1 MKEPSHVKT
10 LANKKVILPI
20 WFLSPQKTVT
30 HGLVLLLALALPAF
44 ATAQSAYPVKPVR
57 LIVPLA
63 PSGTGDTLAR
73 LTGDLLTT
81 ALGQTTVVDNRPG
94 ANGIIGIELVA
105 QAAPDGYT
113 LLSGSSGNTA
123 LNAALYGDKLR
134 FNVERDFS
142 PVIHVATTTSVVVA
156 HPGLP
161 VKSIPE
167 LIALARSKPGSILY
181 ASAGIGS
188 AVHLSNALFENMAGV
203 RMYHVPYKGSTPGRL
218 AVVQGEAQI
227 MFDGLLP
234 SLPLIKQGR
243 LRPLAVTGLQRSA
256 VLPELP
262 TIAETLPG
270 YRAETWYALFAPART
285 PPAIVKTLN
294 EAVATGLKRAEVRQR
309 LHAQGAE
316 PAGTS
321 PDQLA
326 TLLKQETALWRKVIK
341 DAGITAQ

>member
-1 MKEPSHVKT
+1 MTILASIENLIYTGFLLPRKT
-10 LANKKVILPI
+10 TTRRFA
-20 WFLSPQKTVT
+20 
-30 HGLVLLLALALPAF
+30 LLLALALPAF
-44 ATAQSAYPVKPVR
+44 AFAQSDFPIKPIR

-63 PSGTGDTLAR
+63 PGGTGDTLAR
-73 LTGDLLTT
+73 LTADLLT
-81 ALGQTTVVDNRPG
+81 AVLSQATVVDNRPG
-94 ANGIIGIELVA
+94 ANGIIGMELVA

-123 LNAALYGDKLR
+123 LNAALHGNKLR
-134 FNVERDFS
+134 FDVERDFS

-167 LIALARSKPGSILY
+167 LITMARNKPGTILY

-188 AVHLSNALFENMAGV
+188 AVHLGNALFENMAGV
-203 RMYHVPYKGSTPGRL
+203 RMNHVPYKGSTPGRI
-218 AVVQGEAQI
+218 AVVQGEAHI

-256 VLPELP
+256 VLPDLP

-270 YRAETWYALFAPART
+270 YRAETWYALFTPART
-285 PPAIVKTLN
+285 PTAIVKTLN
-294 EAVATGLKRAEVRQR
+294 TAIATGLKRAEVRQR
-309 LHAQGAE
+309 LNAQGAE

-321 PDQLA
+321 PADLA
-326 TLLKQETALWRKVIK
+326 RLLKQETALWRKVIK
-341 DAGITAQ
+341 DAGISAQ

>member
-1 MKEPSHVKT
+1 
-10 LANKKVILPI
+10 
-20 WFLSPQKTVT
+20 
-30 HGLVLLLALALPAF
+30 
-44 ATAQSAYPVKPVR
+44 
-57 LIVPLA
+57 
-63 PSGTGDTLAR
+63 
-73 LTGDLLTT
+73 
-81 ALGQTTVVDNRPG
+81 
-94 ANGIIGIELVA
+94 
-105 QAAPDGYT
+105 
-113 LLSGSSGNTA
+113 
-123 LNAALYGDKLR
+123 
-134 FNVERDFS
+134 
-142 PVIHVATTTSVVVA
+142 
-156 HPGLP
+156 
-161 VKSIPE
+161 
-167 LIALARSKPGSILY
+167 
-181 ASAGIGS
+181 
-188 AVHLSNALFENMAGV
+188 
-203 RMYHVPYKGSTPGRL
+203 
-218 AVVQGEAQI
+218 
-227 MFDGLLP
+227 
-234 SLPLIKQGR
+234 LPLIKQGR

>member
-1 MKEPSHVKT
+1 
-10 LANKKVILPI
+10 
-20 WFLSPQKTVT
+20 
-30 HGLVLLLALALPAF
+30 
-44 ATAQSAYPVKPVR
+44 
-57 LIVPLA
+57 
-63 PSGTGDTLAR
+63 
-73 LTGDLLTT
+73 
-81 ALGQTTVVDNRPG
+81 
-94 ANGIIGIELVA
+94 
-105 QAAPDGYT
+105 
-113 LLSGSSGNTA
+113 
-123 LNAALYGDKLR
+123 
-134 FNVERDFS
+134 
-142 PVIHVATTTSVVVA
+142 
-156 HPGLP
+156 
-161 VKSIPE
+161 
-167 LIALARSKPGSILY
+167 
-181 ASAGIGS
+181 
-188 AVHLSNALFENMAGV
+188 VHLGNALFENMAGI
-203 RMYHVPYKGSTPGRL
+203 RMNHVPYKGSTPGRL
-218 AVVQGEAQI
+218 AVVQGEAHI

>member
-1 MKEPSHVKT
+1 MKEPSHMKT
-10 LANKKVILPI
+10 LANMTVILPI
-20 WFLSPQKTVT
+20 WFLSPQRTVT

-167 LIALARSKPGSILY
+167 LIALARSKPGSIPY

-188 AVHLSNALFENMAGV
+188 AVHLGNALFENMAGV

-218 AVVQGEAQI
+218 AVVQGEAHI
-227 MFDGLLP
+227 M
-234 SLPLIKQGR
+234 
-243 LRPLAVTGLQRSA
+243 RPLAVTGLQRSA

>member
-1 MKEPSHVKT
+1 M
-10 LANKKVILPI
+10 
-20 WFLSPQKTVT
+20 
-30 HGLVLLLALALPAF
+30 
-44 ATAQSAYPVKPVR
+44 
-57 LIVPLA
+57 
-63 PSGTGDTLAR
+63 
-73 LTGDLLTT
+73 
-81 ALGQTTVVDNRPG
+81 
-94 ANGIIGIELVA
+94 ELVA

-123 LNAALYGDKLR
+123 LNAALYGNKLR

-156 HPGLP
+156 HPSLP

-188 AVHLSNALFENMAGV
+188 AVHLGNALFENMAGI
-203 RMYHVPYKGSTPGRL
+203 RMNHVPYKGSTPGRL
-218 AVVQGEAQI
+218 AVVQGEAHI